1 MLSLG
6 RTALRTGRMS
16 RHGSLLLLVTI
27 LALSAYTH
35 LWNPAGFPPWHGDE
49 SSYIMRALDA
59 MDHKILSDIHDHPFL
74 GWTILAGFMHV
85 TGYPDS
91 VTSGDASS
99 LAMFYEAPR
108 ILMGLLAILD
118 TFLIYK
124 IAERGFGRRVAPIAA
139 ILFAVMPISLTLR
152 LVLLDSILL
161 PFVLSSILLAMYA
174 RGPDPKNS
182 SIREWKPLPP
192 SPDRIRLLILLSGI
206 CMGCAML
213 VKIPSLVMI
222 PLGFVLVW
230 SAGRRPGRVLLWLVP
245 IILIAAVWPVYATL
259 EGEFD
264 QWVDG
269 VLWQSDRNA
278 QSKLD
283 WLQQYTPIGLVQ
295 GQDPDILTHPAILMM
310 VVIQMFAIDPIL
322 MSLGAMG
329 LAFAV
334 VVTRNR
340 FLILWAAPILLFF
353 GSIGY
358 VALYHLGVL
367 WAAMCI
373 AAAALISDGI
383 KRVSAGRWGPR
394 GQRTLLLA
402 AVLVAAALGLST
414 SGVLVHWDAMS
425 AYSEAVS
432 FTLQNYADSDAQIVM
447 QDVHKSWLSTVSNLT
462 DSGTAGGFFY
472 NIYPEKTKKI
482 VIVDFVSAIEPNQ
495 HGLVAQLGYSNVT
508 ASPKMDQNRR
518 HAEMHD
524 SGSRVAEFENPPRP
538 DTLIPSILHRYGD
551 RSVVVTCDPT
561 DIVVYIYCKLHKFA
575 DRGVVVTEWNPPGWA
590 TMSTYGPTGRAL
602 HLDGTAYVTLADTPG
617 LDLDGTDPFS
627 IAFWIKMTGTGD
639 PDSSIISK
647 AEAVRQQGVT
657 VWGHP
662 GGGIL
667 LQMADGASYEITVDT
682 FSSVSDGR
690 WHHVVFTYDGS
701 GDRVGLD
708 VYVDGRIDSMR
719 WIRTSLSGS
728 TANDHPLAIG
738 AGSTGRGTAQDIV
751 LDDIMIYSAQL
762 PAGYVSDVHECHVD
776 AAAVSATR
784 DVGTVGTPAGDYAC
798 MGDYSDA
805 LLAHLEFEGDLSDSS
820 GSGNGGTAHGDV
832 RYT

>member
-1 MLSLG
+1 MLGLG

-16 RHGSLLLLVTI
+16 RHGSLLLLVAI
-27 LALSAYTH
+27 LVLSAYTH
-35 LWNPAGFPPWHGDE
+35 LWNPAGFPPWHVDE
-49 SSYIMRALDA
+49 AIYIVQALDA

-74 GWTILAGFMHV
+74 GWTVLAGFMHV

-91 VTSGDASS
+91 ATSKDAFS
-99 LAMFYEAPR
+99 LGMFYEAPR

-161 PFVLSSILLAMYA
+161 PFVLSSVLLAMYA

-182 SIREWKPLPP
+182 SVRGWKPLPP

-206 CMGCAML
+206 CMGCAIL
-213 VKIPSLVMI
+213 TKLPSLVMI

-245 IILIAAVWPVYATL
+245 VILIAAVWPVYATL

-269 VLWQSDRNA
+269 VLWQSERNA

-283 WLQQYTPIGLVQ
+283 WLQSISIDLVQ
-295 GQDPDILTHPAILMM
+295 GQDPDILTHPAILLS
-310 VVIQMFAIDPIL
+310 VVMRAAVIDPVL
-322 MSLGAMG
+322 ALLSTAG
-329 LAFAV
+329 LIFAV
-334 VVTRNR
+334 TVRNR
-340 FLILWAAPILLFF
+340 FLILWIVPVLLFF
-353 GSIGY
+353 GSIGW
-358 VALYHLGVL
+358 VSWFHLGML
-367 WAAMCI
+367 WTAMCI
-373 AAAALISDGI
+373 AAAALISYGI
-383 KRVSAGRWGPR
+383 ERVSAGRWGPR
-394 GQRTLLLA
+394 GQRTLLLV
-402 AVLVAAALGLST
+402 AVLVIAALGLST
-414 SGVLVHWDAMS
+414 SATLVHWDAMS

-462 DSGTAGGFFY
+462 DSDTTDNFFY
-472 NIYPEKTKKI
+472 HIYPEKTKKI
-482 VIVDFVSAIEPNQ
+482 VMVDFVSAIEPNQ
-495 HGLVAQLGYSNVT
+495 HGLVAQPSHSNVM

-518 HAEMHD
+518 HAEIHD

-561 DIVVYIYCKLHKFA
+561 DIIVYVYCKLHKFA

-617 LDLDGTDPFS
+617 LDLGGTDPFS

-647 AEAVRQQGVT
+647 AEAALQQGVT

-662 GGGIL
+662 GGGISFRMTDDASNEIAVETFTG
-667 LQMADGASYEITVDT
+667 MADGY
-682 FSSVSDGR
+682 

-708 VYVDGRIDSMR
+708 VYVDGQIDSLR
-719 WIRTSLSGS
+719 WISTSLSGS
-728 TANDHPLAIG
+728 ATNDHPLAIG
-738 AGSTGRGTAQDIV
+738 AGSTGRGPAQDIM
-751 LDDIMIYSAQL
+751 LDDIMIYSTLL
-762 PAGYVSDVHECHVD
+762 PPGYVSDVHECHVN

-784 DVGTVGTPAGDYAC
+784 DVGTVGTPAGDHAC

-805 LLAHLEFEGDLSDSS
+805 LLVHLEFEGDLSDSS
-820 GSGNGGTAHGDV
+820 GSGNGGTEHGDV